1 MEKNMSALVADIERC
16 STHDGPG
23 LRTVVFLK
31 GCPLNCAWCH
41 NPECISFEPE
51 ELYYPDK
58 CIMCGHCKDGCVAGA
73 RVTCGREMT
82 ADEVLAEVLADRDYY
97 GEKGGVT
104 VSGGEP
110 LAHPDFTKELLYK
123 CKINSV
129 GTAVETSLYRYDG
142 DILRLCDCIMTDIK
156 IFDPELH
163 KKYIGIDNTA
173 VLENIKK
180 ADSLDIPIIVR
191 TPVIPDVNDSTDN
204 IMKTADFVRSLR
216 NAVKYELLPYH
227 PLGLTKARALGREMT
242 EFSSP
247 TKEKMEELKQY
258 AYIR

>member
-1 MEKNMSALVADIERC
+1 MTTYVADIERC

-31 GCPLNCAWCH
+31 GCPLRCAWCH
-41 NPECISFEPE
+41 NPECISFDKE
-51 ELYYPDK
+51 ELYYPEK
-58 CIMCGHCKDGCVAGA
+58 CIGCGRCAEGCVAGA

-82 ADEVLAEVLADRDYY
+82 TDEVLAEVLADRDYY
-97 GEKGGVT
+97 GERGGVT

-110 LAHPDFTKELLYK
+110 LAHPDFTKEILQK
-123 CKINSV
+123 CRENGV
-129 GTAVETSLYRYDG
+129 GTAVETSMYRYDEE
-142 DILRLCDCIMTDIK
+142 ILSLCDCLMTDIK

-163 KKYIGIDNTA
+163 EQYTGVGNEAILA
-173 VLENIKK
+173 NIKR
-180 ADSLDIPIIVR
+180 ADSLGIPMIIR
-191 TPVIPDVNDSTDN
+191 TPVVVGVNDGKDN
-204 IMKTADFVRSLR
+204 IKRTAEFVRGLK

-247 TKEKMEELKQY
+247 TKAEMEELRQY
-258 AYIR
+258 ADIR